1 MNDLNTACFLSA
13 ARTKNFSATAK
24 ELSITQQAVSRSIR
38 KMEEELGFPLFIRN
52 SLSMQLSKFGENYY
66 QWLTSLDES
75 LEWANSRFGDNSGAA
90 PNRFRI
96 AVCNWIGGLKQITNA
111 VQKLCSQYADL
122 SVEYLN
128 GSALEAFGFVEK
140 GKADI
145 VILPETAAFYI
156 TGFPDTYISI
166 PFYLA
171 QLNLYISKEYCSV
184 DGHLDRAALQQL
196 PLILSAQGDQTDD
209 TLIRAARD
217 AAGLPQ
223 APILRRVP
231 NMDSAYAEVLCGSGY
246 TISPKNPVV
255 SQLNTLHCEPLPVSL
270 PIVALWLQNRRV
282 PWSPV
287 FTELL
292 AKGGDA
298 L

>member
-66 QWLTSLDES
+66 QWLTTLDES
-75 LEWANSRFGDNSGAA
+75 LDWANTRFGDNSGAA

-96 AVCNWIGGLKQITNA
+96 AVCNWIGGLQA
-111 VQKLCSQYADL
+111 VADAAQRLCAQHEDL
-122 SVEYLN
+122 SIEYLT
-128 GSALEAFGFVEK
+128 GSAIEVFGFVEK

-156 TGFPDTYISI
+156 TGYPDTYISI

-171 QLNLYISKEYCSV
+171 QLNLYISSEYLSG
-184 DGHLDRAALQQL
+184 DGRFDRAILQRL
-196 PLILSAQGDQTDD
+196 PLILSPQGEQTDSV
-209 TLIRAARD
+209 LLHAAQD
-217 AAGLPQ
+217 AAGLSK
-223 APILRRVP
+223 APEILHAP
-231 NMDSAYAEVLCGSGY
+231 NLDSVYAEVLCGAGY
-246 TISPKNPVV
+246 TISPGNPVV
-255 SQLNTLHCEPLPVSL
+255 DRLTGLHCEPLPVSL
-270 PIVALWLQNRRV
+270 PVVALWLQNRRV

-292 AKGGDA
+292 AKGESA
-298 L
+298 Q